1 MTTLSTPTTTENLL
15 PGKVRAATWFWTL
28 QIGLLI
34 ALFFAILFAVG
45 IGAVEIPLSITTQ
58 VIGSHLLSGWV
69 APVTDPTQDQI
80 IWTFRLPR
88 VLLAVIVGA
97 ALAVSGTALQAVTRN
112 PLADPYIFGVSY
124 GASVGAVL
132 VLTLGAG
139 AVGGL
144 SLSAAAFLGALLAML
159 LVYALA
165 QQQGHVTPMRLILAG
180 VALSYVLSAVT
191 SYLVLRSAAPGGG
204 VAAVLSWLAG
214 SLGGAK
220 WAHLGLPAV
229 AVGATTI
236 YLLLLARPLNALLAG
251 DETAV
256 GLGVNVQRFRLQ
268 LFGMTSLLVGVVVA
282 VSGAIGFVGLM
293 IPHLVRMVVG
303 SDHRRVLPTV
313 ALGGGLYLVLVDLVA
328 RTLLAPQELP
338 VGIVTAAL
346 GGPFFLWLL
355 RRRGR

>member
-1 MTTLSTPTTTENLL
+1 MTTLSTPTTVETMR
-15 PGKVRAATWFWTL
+15 PGKARAAAWFWSL
-28 QIGLLI
+28 QTGLWI
-34 ALFFAILFAVG
+34 ALLFAILFAVS
-45 IGAVEIPLSITTQ
+45 IGAVEIPLPITAQ
-58 VIGSHLLSGWV
+58 VIGSHLLPGWITPV
-69 APVTDPTQDQI
+69 ADPTQDQI
-80 IWTFRLPR
+80 IWVFRLPR
-88 VLLAVIVGA
+88 VLLAVLVGA

-139 AVGGL
+139 TMGGL

-180 VALSYVLSAVT
+180 VALGYVLSAVT
-191 SYLVLRSAAPGGG
+191 SYLVLRSATPGGG

-220 WAHLGLPAV
+220 WAYLGLPAL
-229 AVGATTI
+229 AVGITTS
-236 YLLLLARPLNALLAG
+236 YLILLARPLNALLAG

-268 LFGMTSLLVGVVVA
+268 LFMLTSLLVGVVVA

-303 SDHRRVLPTV
+303 ADHRRVLPTV
-313 ALGGGLYLVLVDLVA
+313 AVGGGLYLVLVDLIG
-328 RTLLAPQELP
+328 RTIMAPQELP

-355 RRRGR
+355 RRR

>member
-1 MTTLSTPTTTENLL
+1 MRPSQT
-15 PGKVRAATWFWTL
+15 RAATLFWIL
-28 QIGLLI
+28 QL
-34 ALFFAILFAVG
+34 ALVVALVLAILFAVG
-45 IGAVEIPLSITTQ
+45 IGAVEIPLPITTQ
-58 VIGSHLLSGWV
+58 VIGSHLLPGWI
-69 APVTDPTQDQI
+69 APVADPTQDQI

-88 VLLAVIVGA
+88 VLLAVLVGA

-112 PLADPYIFGVSY
+112 PLADPYIFGVSS

-139 AVGGL
+139 AMGGV

-180 VALSYVLSAVT
+180 VALGYVLSAVT
-191 SYLVLRSAAPGGG
+191 SYLVLRSATPGGG

-220 WAHLGLPAV
+220 WAHLGLPAL
-229 AVGATTI
+229 AVGVTTSYFI
-236 YLLLLARPLNALLAG
+236 LLARPLNALLAG

-268 LFGMTSLLVGVVVA
+268 LFTLTSLLVGVVVA

-293 IPHLVRMVVG
+293 IPHLVRMAVG

-313 ALGGGLYLVLVDLVA
+313 AVGGGLYLVLVDLVA
-328 RTLLAPQELP
+328 RTILAPQELP

-355 RRRGR
+355 RRR

>member
-1 MTTLSTPTTTENLL
+1 
-15 PGKVRAATWFWTL
+15 VV
-28 QIGLLI
+28 
-34 ALFFAILFAVG
+34 ALVLAILMAVS
-45 IGAVEIPLSITTQ
+45 IGAVEIPLPITAQ
-58 VIGSHLLSGWV
+58 VIGSRLLPAWV
-69 APVTDPTQDQI
+69 APVADAVQNQI
-80 IWTFRLPR
+80 IWDFRLPR

-112 PLADPYIFGVSY
+112 PLSDPYIFGVSY
-124 GASVGAVL
+124 GAAVGAVL
-132 VLTLGAG
+132 VITLGAG
-139 AVGGL
+139 TMGGL

-165 QQQGHVTPMRLILAG
+165 QQQGHATPMRLVLAG

-191 SYLVLRSAAPGGG
+191 SYLVLRSATPGGG
-204 VAAVLSWLAG
+204 AAASVLAWLAG

-220 WAHLGLPAV
+220 WSYLGVPGAAV
-229 AVGATTI
+229 FLTTA
-236 YLLLLARPLNALLAG
+236 YLLLQARPLNALLAG
-251 DETAV
+251 DETAT
-256 GLGVNVQRFRLQ
+256 GLGVNVERFRLQ
-268 LFGMTSLLVGVVVA
+268 LFVMTSLLVGVVVA

-293 IPHLVRMVVG
+293 IPHLVRMLVG

-328 RTLLAPQELP
+328 RTILAPQELP

-355 RRRGR
+355 RRRGK